1 MKKEVLI
8 AEFLGTFLLVF
19 FGCGAVVVDT
29 LFGGDLVHVGICIV
43 FGLVVMAVIYS
54 FGNVSG
60 AHINPAVT
68 IALCFAG
75 RFELRLM
82 PGYISMQLMGATS
95 AALLLRWI
103 FSETEI
109 LGLTLPNINLFEAFF
124 VEIVI
129 SFALMSVVLNVGGDQ
144 QEKKIMAGAVVGG
157 VVTLAALVAGPVTG
171 ASMNPAR
178 SMGPAIAAL
187 NFESIW
193 LYMVAPVIGMLLACP
208 VYRWIQGQE
217 SSPSKGSSHE
227 T

>member
-1 MKKEVLI
+1 MGH
-8 AEFLGTFLLVF
+8 A
-19 FGCGAVVVDT
+19 
-29 LFGGDLVHVGICIV
+29 GISIV
-43 FGLVVMAVIYS
+43 FGLVVMAVIYC

-75 RFELRLM
+75 RFELKLM
-82 PGYISMQLMGATS
+82 PSYISMQLMGATS
-95 AALLLRWI
+95 GALLLRWI

-109 LGLTLPNINLFEAFF
+109 LGLTLPDIGLFEAFF

-144 QEKKIMAGAVVGG
+144 QEKKIIAGAVVGG

-178 SMGPAIAAL
+178 SLGP
-187 NFESIW
+187 
-193 LYMVAPVIGMLLACP
+193 
-208 VYRWIQGQE
+208 Q
-217 SSPSKGSSHE
+217 
-227 T
+227 

>member
-29 LFGGDLVHVGICIV
+29 LFGGDLGHVGICIV

-82 PGYISMQLMGATS
+82 PGYILMQFMGATS

-109 LGLTLPNINLFEAFF
+109 LGLTLPNIDLFEAFF

-144 QEKKIMAGAVVGG
+144 QEKKIMAGAVIGG

-208 VYRWIQGQE
+208 VFRLIQGQE
-217 SSPSKGSSHE
+217 SSASKESSHE

>member
-8 AEFLGTFLLVF
+8 AEFLGTFFLVF

-29 LFGGDLVHVGICIV
+29 LFGGDLGHVGICIV

-54 FGNVSG
+54 LGNVSG

-75 RFELRLM
+75 RFEPRHM

-178 SMGPAIAAL
+178 SLGPAIAAL

-193 LYMVAPVIGMLLACP
+193 LYVVAPVIGMLLACP
-208 VYRWIQGQE
+208 VFSWIQGRE
-217 SSPSKGSSHE
+217 SDPLKGPPNE

>member
-1 MKKEVLI
+1 MGH
-8 AEFLGTFLLVF
+8 A
-19 FGCGAVVVDT
+19 
-29 LFGGDLVHVGICIV
+29 GISIV
-43 FGLVVMAVIYS
+43 FGLVVMAVIYC

-68 IALCFAG
+68 IALCFAR
-75 RFELRLM
+75 RFELKLM
-82 PGYISMQLMGATS
+82 PSYISMQLMGATS
-95 AALLLRWI
+95 GALLLRWI

-109 LGLTLPNINLFEAFF
+109 LGLTLPNIGLFEAFF

-144 QEKKIMAGAVVGG
+144 QEKKIIAGAVVGG

-178 SMGPAIAAL
+178 SLGPAIAAL
-187 NFESIW
+187 NFETVW

-208 VYRWIQGQE
+208 VFRWIQGQG
-217 SSPSKGSSHE
+217 SSLSKRSSHE

>member
-8 AEFLGTFLLVF
+8 AEFLGTFFLIF
-19 FGCGAVVVDT
+19 FGCGAIVVDT
-29 LFGGDLVHVGICIV
+29 LFGGDLGHVGICIV
-43 FGLVVMAVIYS
+43 FGLVVMAVIYA

-75 RFELRLM
+75 RFEPRHLLA
-82 PGYISMQLMGATS
+82 YISTQLMGATS

-109 LGLTLPNINLFEAFF
+109 LGLTLPSINLFEAFF

-129 SFALMSVVLNVGGDQ
+129 SFTLMSVVLNVSGDQ
-144 QEKKIMAGAVVGG
+144 QEKKIMAGATVGG
-157 VVTLAALVAGPVTG
+157 VVTLAALVAGPITG

-178 SMGPAIAAL
+178 SLGPAIAAL

-193 LYMVAPVIGMLLACP
+193 LYVLAPVIGMLLACP
-208 VYRWIQGQE
+208 VFRWVQGQE
-217 SSPSKGSSHE
+217 SDPLKE
-227 T
+227 PPNEK